1 MSVSIRDA
9 YGRALAEYGD
19 RPDVVVLDA
28 DVAGSTKSCVFA
40 DKFPERHFNVGV
52 AEQNMLGM
60 AAGFASTGKIPFVN
74 TFAVF
79 LTSIGF
85 LAARTLGS
93 YSGLNMKLMGAYG
106 GMSDAF
112 DGPTH
117 HALEDIAIMRTLPGF
132 QVYVASDA
140 TQTDWIVK
148 HCIEE
153 AGPVYV
159 RLSREAFP
167 VLYQENTVFEKGKGM
182 IVKEGSVA
190 TVIAC
195 GLMVGHAL
203 EAAKILEK
211 EGVSLRVVDMFC
223 IKPIDQELILRC
235 ARETDVIVTAEEHS
249 VTGGLGGAVAEVLS
263 AGGCNVVQG
272 FVGMEDTHGE
282 CGPYAALQEKYGLT
296 PGKIAETVREC
307 IRRKPE

>member
-9 YGRALAEYGD
+9 YGRALAKYGE
-19 RPDVVVLDA
+19 RADVVVLDA
-28 DVAGSTKSCVFA
+28 DVAGSTKSCIFA
-40 DKFPERHFNVGV
+40 EKFPARHFNVGV

-85 LAARTLGS
+85 MAARTLGS

-132 QVYVASDA
+132 QVY
-140 TQTDWIVK
+140 
-148 HCIEE
+148 
-153 AGPVYV
+153 
-159 RLSREAFP
+159 RED
-167 VLYQENTVFEKGKGM
+167 TVFETGKGM
-182 IVKEGSVA
+182 IVREGSVA

-211 EGVSLRVVDMFC
+211 EGISLRVVDMFC
-223 IKPIDQELILRC
+223 IKPIDKELILRC
-235 ARETDVIVTAEEHS
+235 ARETDAIVTAEEHS

-263 AGGCNVVQG
+263 AGGCRVVQG

-296 PGKIAETVREC
+296 PERIAETVREC
-307 IRRKPE
+307 IRR